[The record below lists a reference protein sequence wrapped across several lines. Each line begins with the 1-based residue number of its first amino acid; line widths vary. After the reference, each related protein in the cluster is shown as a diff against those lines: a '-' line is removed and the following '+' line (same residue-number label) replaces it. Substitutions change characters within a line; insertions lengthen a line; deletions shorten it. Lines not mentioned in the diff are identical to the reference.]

1 MGKSEHL
8 FDTIFNQN
16 LSEGDANNFLEKL
29 VKEHPYFTAA
39 QFYLLR
45 QTDPAS
51 IAYPKQAAKTS
62 LLFNNPFWLDFQ
74 LNQSNTQLPLIPEE
88 NIICKEEINAPIYDN
103 EIESL
108 EKIHPATEISDAGLE
123 EHHEDINLAEKVG
136 ENESLVVI
144 NADPVVDSSIT
155 VAVQTVDINIE
166 PFEKVPA
173 ILETGDAGIEKEEDR
188 KLPDNVAD
196 NKLLTEHKIEPAA
209 DGLTAVALQ
218 KADDESVEENYSEQQ
233 YLEDKEQQEDE
244 LPTEEKEIEP
254 MNIKLNFTTAIAT
267 TEDTISFEPLHT
279 SDYFASVGIKLSEEV
294 KPGDKLGK
302 QLKSFTDWL
311 KTMKK
316 IHNDQL
322 PPQSEQSVI
331 VIQKM
336 AEKSN
341 TEDEVLT
348 EAMADV
354 LLQQGKSAKAI
365 EVYKKLSLLN
375 PSKSAYFAAKIDHI
389 KK

>member
-16 LSEGDANNFLEKL
+16 LSDGDANIFLEKL

-45 QTDPAS
+45 QTDPSS
-51 IAYPKQAAKTS
+51 IAYPRQAAKTS

-74 LNQSNTQLPLIPEE
+74 LNNQSINQPFTQEQNRI
-88 NIICKEEINAPIYDN
+88 NKEAISRTIYDN
-103 EIESL
+103 EIESF
-108 EKIHPATEISDAGLE
+108 ERIHPGIEINDAGLE
-123 EHHEDINLAEKVG
+123 EHNEDLNLAEKAV
-136 ENESLVVI
+136 EKESLVVI
-144 NADPVVDSSIT
+144 NADSVVDSSTT
-155 VAVQTVDINIE
+155 VALQTAEINIE
-166 PFEKVPA
+166 SFEKASA
-173 ILETGDAGIEKEEDR
+173 ILDTSDAGVEKEEDR
-188 KLPDNVAD
+188 KPPENVAD
-196 NKLLTEHKIEPAA
+196 NKPLTEYKIKPAA
-209 DGLTAVALQ
+209 DDLTVTALQ
-218 KADDESVEENYSEQQ
+218 QTDEGVKENYSEQQ
-233 YLEDKEQQEDE
+233 YLEDKEQLEDE

>member
-1 MGKSEHL
+1 MGNSEHL

-16 LSEGDANNFLEKL
+16 LSDGDANNFLEKL

-74 LNQSNTQLPLIPEE
+74 LNNQSIIRPFTSEQ
-88 NIICKEEINAPIYDN
+88 NIISKEVISAPIYDN

-108 EKIHPATEISDAGLE
+108 EKIHPAIEISDAGLE
-123 EHHEDINLAEKVG
+123 EHSEDINLAEKPV
-136 ENESLVVI
+136 ENESLVFI
-144 NADPVVDSSIT
+144 NADSAVGSSTT
-155 VAVQTVDINIE
+155 VALQTADINIE
-166 PFEKVPA
+166 SFEKAPA
-173 ILETGDAGIEKEEDR
+173 ILDTSDDGLEKEEDR
-188 KLPDNVAD
+188 KLPENVAD
-196 NKLLTEHKIEPAA
+196 NKTLTEHKIEPAA
-209 DGLTAVALQ
+209 DDLTATALQ
-218 KADDESVEENYSEQQ
+218 HTDEGVKENYSEQQ
-233 YLEDKEQQEDE
+233 YLEDKEQLEDE

-279 SDYFASVGIKLSEEV
+279 SDYFASVGIKFNEEV

-354 LLQQGKSAKAI
+354 LLQQGKSVKAI

>member
-8 FDTIFNQN
+8 FDTIFSQN
-16 LSEGDANNFLEKL
+16 LSDGDANDFLEKL

-74 LNQSNTQLPLIPEE
+74 LNQSNTQPPLIQEQ
-88 NIICKEEINAPIYDN
+88 NIICKEEISAPIYDN

-108 EKIHPATEISDAGLE
+108 EKIHPAIEISDAGLE
-123 EHHEDINLAEKVG
+123 EHNEDINLAEKIK

-144 NADPVVDSSIT
+144 NAEPVIDSSIN

-166 PFEKVPA
+166 PFEKAPA
-173 ILETGDAGIEKEEDR
+173 ILETSDVGIEKEEDR
-188 KLPDNVAD
+188 KPPQNVAD
-196 NKLLTEHKIEPAA
+196 NKPLTEYKIKPAA
-209 DGLTAVALQ
+209 DDLTVTALQ
-218 KADDESVEENYSEQQ
+218 QTDEGVKENYSEQQ
-233 YLEDKEQQEDE
+233 YLEDKEQLEDE

-279 SDYFASVGIKLSEEV
+279 SDYFASVGIKFSEEV

-322 PPQSEQSVI
+322 PPQSEQSVM

>member
-16 LSEGDANNFLEKL
+16 LSDGDASNFLEKL

-62 LLFNNPFWLDFQ
+62 LLFNNPFWLNFQ
-74 LNQSNTQLPLIPEE
+74 LNNQSINQPFTQEQNRI
-88 NIICKEEINAPIYDN
+88 NKETISTIN
-103 EIESL
+103 EIESF
-108 EKIHPATEISDAGLE
+108 ERIHPGIGKNDAGLE
-123 EHHEDINLAEKVG
+123 EHNEDLNLAKKAV

-144 NADPVVDSSIT
+144 NAATVVDSSTT
-155 VAVQTVDINIE
+155 VALQTADINIE
-166 PFEKVPA
+166 PFEKAPA
-173 ILETGDAGIEKEEDR
+173 ILDTSDAGLEKEEDQ
-188 KLPDNVAD
+188 KLSGNVAD
-196 NKLLTEHKIEPAA
+196 NKPLTEHKIEPAA
-209 DGLTAVALQ
+209 NDLTATALQ
-218 KADDESVEENYSEQQ
+218 HTDEGVKENYSEQQ
-233 YLEDKEQQEDE
+233 YLEDKEQLEDE

-279 SDYFASVGIKLSEEV
+279 SDYFASVGIKFNEEV

-331 VIQKM
+331 VIQQM

-341 TEDEVLT
+341 TENEVLT
-348 EAMADV
+348 ETMADI
-354 LLQQGKSAKAI
+354 LLQQGKRTKAI

-375 PSKSAYFAAKIDHI
+375 PSKSAYFATKIDRI

>member
-16 LSEGDANNFLEKL
+16 LSDGDANNFLEKL
-29 VKEHPYFTAA
+29 VEEHPYFTAA

-51 IAYPKQAAKTS
+51 IGYPKQAAKTS

-74 LNQSNTQLPLIPEE
+74 LNNQSINQPFTQEQNRINKET
-88 NIICKEEINAPIYDN
+88 IIGIN
-103 EIESL
+103 
-108 EKIHPATEISDAGLE
+108 DAGLE
-123 EHHEDINLAEKVG
+123 EHNEDLNLAKKAV
-136 ENESLVVI
+136 ENESPIVI
-144 NADPVVDSSIT
+144 NAATVVDSSTT
-155 VAVQTVDINIE
+155 VALQTADINIE

-173 ILETGDAGIEKEEDR
+173 ILDTGDEGLEEEEDQ
-188 KLPDNVAD
+188 KLSKNVAD
-196 NKLLTEHKIEPAA
+196 NKPLTEHKIEPAA
-209 DGLTAVALQ
+209 DDLTATALQ
-218 KADDESVEENYSEQQ
+218 HTDEGVKENYSEQQ
-233 YLEDKEQQEDE
+233 YLEDKEQLEDE

-279 SDYFASVGIKLSEEV
+279 SDYFASVGIKFNEEV

-348 EAMADV
+348 ETMADI
-354 LLQQGKSAKAI
+354 LLQQGKSTKAI

-375 PSKSAYFAAKIDHI
+375 PSKSAYFASKIDHI

>member
-16 LSEGDANNFLEKL
+16 LSDGDVNNFLEKL
-29 VKEHPYFTAA
+29 VKDHPYFTAA

-74 LNQSNTQLPLIPEE
+74 LNNQSINQPFTQEQNRI
-88 NIICKEEINAPIYDN
+88 NKETISTIN
-103 EIESL
+103 EIESF
-108 EKIHPATEISDAGLE
+108 ERIHPGIGINDAGLE
-123 EHHEDINLAEKVG
+123 EHNEDLNLAEKAI
-136 ENESLVVI
+136 ENESLVII
-144 NADPVVDSSIT
+144 NAATVVDSSTTT
-155 VAVQTVDINIE
+155 VALQTADINIE
-166 PFEKVPA
+166 PFEKAPA
-173 ILETGDAGIEKEEDR
+173 ILDSSDAGLEKEEDR
-188 KLPDNVAD
+188 KLSENVAD
-196 NKLLTEHKIEPAA
+196 NKPLTEHKIEPAA
-209 DGLTAVALQ
+209 DDLTATAFQ
-218 KADDESVEENYSEQQ
+218 HTDEGVKENYSEQQ
-233 YLEDKEQQEDE
+233 YLEDMEQLEDE

-279 SDYFASVGIKLSEEV
+279 SDYFASVGIKFNEEV

-375 PSKSAYFAAKIDHI
+375 PSKSAYFTAKIDHI

>member
-16 LSEGDANNFLEKL
+16 LSDGDAINFLEKL

-74 LNQSNTQLPLIPEE
+74 LNNQSINQPFTQEQNRI
-88 NIICKEEINAPIYDN
+88 NKETISTIN
-103 EIESL
+103 EIESF
-108 EKIHPATEISDAGLE
+108 ERIHPGIGKNDAGLE
-123 EHHEDINLAEKVG
+123 EHNEDLNLAKKAV

-144 NADPVVDSSIT
+144 NAATVVDSSTT
-155 VAVQTVDINIE
+155 VALQTADINIE
-166 PFEKVPA
+166 PFEKAPA
-173 ILETGDAGIEKEEDR
+173 ILDTSDAGLEKEEDQ
-188 KLPDNVAD
+188 KLSGNVAD
-196 NKLLTEHKIEPAA
+196 NKPLTEHKIEPAA
-209 DGLTAVALQ
+209 DDLTATALQ
-218 KADDESVEENYSEQQ
+218 HTDEGVKENYSEQQ
-233 YLEDKEQQEDE
+233 YLEDKEQLEDE
-244 LPTEEKEIEP
+244 LLTEEKEIEP
-254 MNIKLNFTTAIAT
+254 MNIKLIFTTAIAT

-279 SDYFASVGIKLSEEV
+279 SDYFASVGIKFNEEV

-348 EAMADV
+348 ETMADI
-354 LLQQGKSAKAI
+354 LLQQGKSTKAI

>member
-1 MGKSEHL
+1 M
-8 FDTIFNQN
+8 
-16 LSEGDANNFLEKL
+16 
-29 VKEHPYFTAA
+29 
-39 QFYLLR
+39 
-45 QTDPAS
+45 
-51 IAYPKQAAKTS
+51 
-62 LLFNNPFWLDFQ
+62 
-74 LNQSNTQLPLIPEE
+74 
-88 NIICKEEINAPIYDN
+88 
-103 EIESL
+103 
-108 EKIHPATEISDAGLE
+108 
-123 EHHEDINLAEKVG
+123 
-136 ENESLVVI
+136 
-144 NADPVVDSSIT
+144 
-155 VAVQTVDINIE
+155 AVQTVDINIE

-279 SDYFASVGIKLSEEV
+279 SDYFASVGIKFSEEV

>member
-16 LSEGDANNFLEKL
+16 LSDGDAINFLEKL
-29 VKEHPYFTAA
+29 VKDHPYFTAA

-51 IAYPKQAAKTS
+51 IGYPKQAAKTS

-74 LNQSNTQLPLIPEE
+74 LNNQSINQPFTQEQNRI
-88 NIICKEEINAPIYDN
+88 NKETISTIN

-108 EKIHPATEISDAGLE
+108 ERIHLNIGINDAGLE
-123 EHHEDINLAEKVG
+123 EHNEDLNLAKKAV

-144 NADPVVDSSIT
+144 KAATVVDSSTT
-155 VAVQTVDINIE
+155 VALQTADINIE
-166 PFEKVPA
+166 PFEKAPA
-173 ILETGDAGIEKEEDR
+173 ILETSDAGLEKEEDQ
-188 KLPDNVAD
+188 KLSGNVAD
-196 NKLLTEHKIEPAA
+196 NKPLTEHKTEPAA
-209 DGLTAVALQ
+209 DDLTATALQ
-218 KADDESVEENYSEQQ
+218 HTDEGVKENYSEQQ
-233 YLEDKEQQEDE
+233 YLEDKEQLEDE
-244 LPTEEKEIEP
+244 LLTEEKEIEP

-279 SDYFASVGIKLSEEV
+279 SDYFASVGIKFNEEV

-331 VIQKM
+331 VIQQM

-341 TEDEVLT
+341 TENEVLT
-348 EAMADV
+348 ETMADI
-354 LLQQGKSAKAI
+354 LLQQGKSTKAI

>member
-16 LSEGDANNFLEKL
+16 LSDGDASNFLEKL

-74 LNQSNTQLPLIPEE
+74 LNNQSINQPFTQEQNRI
-88 NIICKEEINAPIYDN
+88 NKETISTIN
-103 EIESL
+103 EIESF
-108 EKIHPATEISDAGLE
+108 ERIHPGIGINDAGLE
-123 EHHEDINLAEKVG
+123 EHNEDLNLAEKAI
-136 ENESLVVI
+136 ENESLVII
-144 NADPVVDSSIT
+144 NAATVVDSSTT
-155 VAVQTVDINIE
+155 VALQTADINIE
-166 PFEKVPA
+166 PFEKAPA
-173 ILETGDAGIEKEEDR
+173 ILDTSDAGLEKEEDQ
-188 KLPDNVAD
+188 KLSGNVAD
-196 NKLLTEHKIEPAA
+196 NKPLTEHKIEPAA
-209 DGLTAVALQ
+209 NDLTATALQ
-218 KADDESVEENYSEQQ
+218 HTDEGVKENYSEQQ
-233 YLEDKEQQEDE
+233 YLEDKEQLEDE

-279 SDYFASVGIKLSEEV
+279 SDYFASVGIKFNEEV

-331 VIQKM
+331 VIQQM

-341 TEDEVLT
+341 TENEVLT
-348 EAMADV
+348 ETMADI
-354 LLQQGKSAKAI
+354 LLQQGKRTKAI

-375 PSKSAYFAAKIDHI
+375 PSKSAYFATKIDHI

>member
-16 LSEGDANNFLEKL
+16 LSDGDASNFLEKL

-62 LLFNNPFWLDFQ
+62 LLFNNPFWLNFQ
-74 LNQSNTQLPLIPEE
+74 LNNQSINQPFTQEQNRI
-88 NIICKEEINAPIYDN
+88 NKETISTIN
-103 EIESL
+103 EIESF
-108 EKIHPATEISDAGLE
+108 ERIHPGIGKNDAGLE
-123 EHHEDINLAEKVG
+123 EHNEDLNLAKKAV

-144 NADPVVDSSIT
+144 NAATVVDSSTT
-155 VAVQTVDINIE
+155 VALQTADINIE
-166 PFEKVPA
+166 PFEKAPA
-173 ILETGDAGIEKEEDR
+173 ILDTSDAGLEKEEDQ
-188 KLPDNVAD
+188 KLSGNVAD
-196 NKLLTEHKIEPAA
+196 NKPLTEHKIEPAA
-209 DGLTAVALQ
+209 NDLTATALQ
-218 KADDESVEENYSEQQ
+218 HTDEGVKENYSEQQ
-233 YLEDKEQQEDE
+233 YLEDKEQLEDE

-279 SDYFASVGIKLSEEV
+279 SDYFASVGIKFNEEV

-331 VIQKM
+331 VIQQM

-341 TEDEVLT
+341 TENEVLT
-348 EAMADV
+348 ETMADI
-354 LLQQGKSAKAI
+354 LLQQGKRTKAI

-375 PSKSAYFAAKIDHI
+375 PSKSAYFTAKIDHI

>member
-16 LSEGDANNFLEKL
+16 LSDGDASNFLEKL

-62 LLFNNPFWLDFQ
+62 LLFNNPFWLNFQ
-74 LNQSNTQLPLIPEE
+74 LNNQSINQPFTQEQNRI
-88 NIICKEEINAPIYDN
+88 NKETISTIN
-103 EIESL
+103 EIESF
-108 EKIHPATEISDAGLE
+108 ERIHPGIGKNDAGLE
-123 EHHEDINLAEKVG
+123 EHNEDLNLAKKAV

-144 NADPVVDSSIT
+144 NAATVVDSSTT
-155 VAVQTVDINIE
+155 VALQTADINIE
-166 PFEKVPA
+166 PFEKAPA
-173 ILETGDAGIEKEEDR
+173 ILDTSDAGLEKEEDQ
-188 KLPDNVAD
+188 KLSGNVAD
-196 NKLLTEHKIEPAA
+196 NKPLTEHKIEPAA
-209 DGLTAVALQ
+209 NDLTATALQ
-218 KADDESVEENYSEQQ
+218 HTDEGVKENYSEQQ
-233 YLEDKEQQEDE
+233 YLEDKEQLEDE

-279 SDYFASVGIKLSEEV
+279 SDYFASVGIKFNEEV

-331 VIQKM
+331 VIQQM

-341 TEDEVLT
+341 TENEVLT
-348 EAMADV
+348 ETMADI
-354 LLQQGKSAKAI
+354 LLQQGKRTKAI

>member
-16 LSEGDANNFLEKL
+16 LSDGDAINFLENL

-62 LLFNNPFWLDFQ
+62 LLFNNPFWLNFQ
-74 LNQSNTQLPLIPEE
+74 LNNQSINQPFTQEQNRI
-88 NIICKEEINAPIYDN
+88 NKETISTIN
-103 EIESL
+103 EIESF
-108 EKIHPATEISDAGLE
+108 ERIHPGIGKNDAGLE
-123 EHHEDINLAEKVG
+123 EHNEDLNLAKKAV

-144 NADPVVDSSIT
+144 NAATVVDSSTT
-155 VAVQTVDINIE
+155 VALQTADINIE
-166 PFEKVPA
+166 PFEKAPA
-173 ILETGDAGIEKEEDR
+173 ILDTSDAGLEKEEDQ
-188 KLPDNVAD
+188 KLSGNVAD
-196 NKLLTEHKIEPAA
+196 NKPLTEHKIEPAA
-209 DGLTAVALQ
+209 DDLTATALQ
-218 KADDESVEENYSEQQ
+218 HTDEGVKENYSEQQ
-233 YLEDKEQQEDE
+233 YLEDKEQLEDE

-279 SDYFASVGIKLSEEV
+279 SDYFASVGIKFNEEV

-341 TEDEVLT
+341 TQDEVLT
-348 EAMADV
+348 ETMADI
-354 LLQQGKSAKAI
+354 LLQQGKSTKAI

-375 PSKSAYFAAKIDHI
+375 PSKSAYFATKIDRI

>member
-16 LSEGDANNFLEKL
+16 LSDGDASNFLEKL

-45 QTDPAS
+45 QTDPSS
-51 IAYPKQAAKTS
+51 IAYPRQAAKTS
-62 LLFNNPFWLDFQ
+62 LLFNNPFWLNFQ
-74 LNQSNTQLPLIPEE
+74 LNNQSINQPFTQEQNRI
-88 NIICKEEINAPIYDN
+88 NKETISTIN

-108 EKIHPATEISDAGLE
+108 ERIHPNIGINDAGLE
-123 EHHEDINLAEKVG
+123 EHNEDLNLAKKAV

-144 NADPVVDSSIT
+144 NAATVVDSSTT
-155 VAVQTVDINIE
+155 VALQTADINIE
-166 PFEKVPA
+166 PFEKAPA
-173 ILETGDAGIEKEEDR
+173 ILDTSDAGLEKEEDR
-188 KLPDNVAD
+188 KLSGNVAD
-196 NKLLTEHKIEPAA
+196 NKPLTEHKIEPAA
-209 DGLTAVALQ
+209 DDLTATALQ
-218 KADDESVEENYSEQQ
+218 HTDEGVKENYSEQQ
-233 YLEDKEQQEDE
+233 YLEDKEQLEDE

-279 SDYFASVGIKLSEEV
+279 SDYFASVGIKFSEEV

-354 LLQQGKSAKAI
+354 LLQQGKSGKAI

>member
-16 LSEGDANNFLEKL
+16 LSDGDASNFLEKL

-62 LLFNNPFWLDFQ
+62 LLFNNPFWLNFQ
-74 LNQSNTQLPLIPEE
+74 LNNQSINQPFTQEQNRI
-88 NIICKEEINAPIYDN
+88 NKETISTIN
-103 EIESL
+103 EIESF
-108 EKIHPATEISDAGLE
+108 ERIHPGIGKNDAGLE
-123 EHHEDINLAEKVG
+123 EHNEDLNLAKKAV

-144 NADPVVDSSIT
+144 NAATVVDSSTT
-155 VAVQTVDINIE
+155 VALQTADINIE
-166 PFEKVPA
+166 PFEKAPA
-173 ILETGDAGIEKEEDR
+173 ILDTSDAGLEKEEDQ
-188 KLPDNVAD
+188 KLSGNVAD
-196 NKLLTEHKIEPAA
+196 NKPLTEHKIEPAA
-209 DGLTAVALQ
+209 NDLTATALQ
-218 KADDESVEENYSEQQ
+218 HTDEGVKENYSEQQ
-233 YLEDKEQQEDE
+233 YLEDKEQLEDE

-279 SDYFASVGIKLSEEV
+279 SDYFASVGIKFNEEV

-331 VIQKM
+331 VIQQM

-341 TEDEVLT
+341 TENEVLT
-348 EAMADV
+348 ETMADI
-354 LLQQGKSAKAI
+354 LLQQGKRTKAI

-375 PSKSAYFAAKIDHI
+375 PSKSVYFATKIDHI

>member
-16 LSEGDANNFLEKL
+16 LSDGDAINFLENL

-74 LNQSNTQLPLIPEE
+74 LNNQSINQPFTQEQNRI
-88 NIICKEEINAPIYDN
+88 NKETISTIN
-103 EIESL
+103 EIESF
-108 EKIHPATEISDAGLE
+108 ERIHPGIGKNDAGLE
-123 EHHEDINLAEKVG
+123 EHNEDLNLAKKAV

-144 NADPVVDSSIT
+144 NAATVVDSSTT
-155 VAVQTVDINIE
+155 VALQTADINIE
-166 PFEKVPA
+166 PFEKAPA
-173 ILETGDAGIEKEEDR
+173 ILDTSDAGLEKEEDQ
-188 KLPDNVAD
+188 KLSGNVAD
-196 NKLLTEHKIEPAA
+196 NKPLTEHKIEPAA
-209 DGLTAVALQ
+209 DDLTATALQ
-218 KADDESVEENYSEQQ
+218 HTDEGVKENYSEQQ
-233 YLEDKEQQEDE
+233 YLEDKEQLEDE
-244 LPTEEKEIEP
+244 LLTEEKEIEP

-279 SDYFASVGIKLSEEV
+279 SDYFASVGIKFNEEV

-341 TEDEVLT
+341 TQDEVLT
-348 EAMADV
+348 ETMADI
-354 LLQQGKSAKAI
+354 LLQQGKSTKAI

-375 PSKSAYFAAKIDHI
+375 PSKSAYFATKIDRI

>member
-16 LSEGDANNFLEKL
+16 LSDGDASNFLEKL
-29 VKEHPYFTAA
+29 VKDHPYFTAA

-74 LNQSNTQLPLIPEE
+74 LNNQSINQPFTQEQNRI
-88 NIICKEEINAPIYDN
+88 NKETISTIN
-103 EIESL
+103 EIESF
-108 EKIHPATEISDAGLE
+108 ERIHPGIGINDAGLE
-123 EHHEDINLAEKVG
+123 EHNEDLNLAKKAV

-144 NADPVVDSSIT
+144 NAATVVDSSTT
-155 VAVQTVDINIE
+155 VALQTADINIE
-166 PFEKVPA
+166 PFEKAPA
-173 ILETGDAGIEKEEDR
+173 ILDTSDAGLEKGEDQ
-188 KLPDNVAD
+188 KLSENVAD
-196 NKLLTEHKIEPAA
+196 NKPLTEHKIEPAA
-209 DGLTAVALQ
+209 DDLTATAFQ
-218 KADDESVEENYSEQQ
+218 HTDEGVKENYSEQQ
-233 YLEDKEQQEDE
+233 YLEDKEQLEDE

-279 SDYFASVGIKLSEEV
+279 SDYFASVGIKFNEEV

-341 TEDEVLT
+341 TQDEVLT
-348 EAMADV
+348 ETMADI
-354 LLQQGKSAKAI
+354 LLQQGKSTKAI

-375 PSKSAYFAAKIDHI
+375 PSKSAYFTAKIDHI